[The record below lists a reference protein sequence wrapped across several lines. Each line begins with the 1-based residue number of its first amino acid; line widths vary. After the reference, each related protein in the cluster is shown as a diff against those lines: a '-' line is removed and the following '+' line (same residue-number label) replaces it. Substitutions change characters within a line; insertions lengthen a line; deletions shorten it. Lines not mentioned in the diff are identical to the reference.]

1 MSVGSGNIVI
11 NSKDIQNYLNC
22 NSIFDLFLNLIIIT
36 KSLINFFINL
46 QDLVIIDFMIN
57 LVNLI

>member
-11 NSKDIQNYLNC
+11 NSKDIQNYFNC

>member
-11 NSKDIQNYLNC
+11 NSKDIQNYFNC

-46 QDLVIIDFMIN
+46 QDLVIIDFIIN